1 MRQEDYDKLPQ
12 DLRDSRF
19 HKSLAEL
26 SAAKDST
33 GNVIR
38 YCLDPES
45 DAGQLKAIDF
55 DAVKG
60 YWRKDCFVF
69 KGKSADALF
78 VNGDDYYLIEFK
90 TGGINVADILRK
102 AYDSVIA
109 LVEFGVLD
117 WNQCKKQLSFILVGT
132 EVKERLQHLLCISRS
147 DYMHPSYHGL
157 DTDPRTIEQQI
168 VREFVIHTPSTFKLF
183 VSEQHWSD

>member
-1 MRQEDYDKLPQ
+1 MKQEDYCKLPQ
-12 DLRDSRF
+12 VLQESRF
-19 HKSLAEL
+19 RKSLAVL
-26 SAAKDST
+26 SIAEKSDNST
-33 GNVIR
+33 TE
-38 YCLDPES
+38 YCLDPDS
-45 DAGQLKAIDF
+45 DVGKLEAIDF
-55 DAVKG
+55 DAVKEV
-60 YWRKDCFVF
+60 WRKEGFVF

-78 VNGDDYYLIEFK
+78 LAGDDYYLIEFK